1 MSDEHQVIWLDNA
14 EEIKDSECP
23 VTGKVVDTLSKAA
36 ETRES
41 DDFVRKTREVTA
53 GINAEAA
60 GTWSRAMEVTE
71 FATRMGYSKIGLA
84 FCAGLKD
91 EARTFADALASHGLQ
106 VRGVSCSVE
115 GPCNS
120 VGQAML
126 LNDMGTDLNVIM
138 GLCIGH
144 DATFIKFSDAPVTPL
159 AVKDKVTCHNP
170 VAALT
175 CNYQKKRLF
184 KE

>member
-1 MSDEHQVIWLDNA
+1 MSQEHEVVWLTNA
-14 EEIKDSECP
+14 EEIVGSECP
-23 VTGKVVDTLSKAA
+23 AADKMLEMLEKAEEA
-36 ETRES
+36 KGS
-41 DDFVRKTREVTA
+41 DDFAKKVREVTA
-53 GINAEAA
+53 SVNADAA
-60 GTWSRAMEVTE
+60 GTWNRAMEVIE
-71 FATRMGYSKIGLA
+71 FAKRMGYQKIGVA

-91 EARTFADALASHGLQ
+91 EAKVFGDALASHGFQ
-106 VRGVSCSVE
+106 VRGVACSVE

-126 LNDMGTDLNVIM
+126 LNEMGTELNVMM
-138 GLCIGH
+138 GMCVGH

-175 CNYQKKRLF
+175 CNYQKKRLI

>member
-1 MSDEHQVIWLDNA
+1 MADEHQVIWMDNA

-23 VTGKVVDTLSKAA
+23 VTGKVVDTLAKAA

-41 DDFVRKTREVTA
+41 DDFVKKVREVTS
-53 GINAEAA
+53 GLNAEAA
-60 GTWSRAMEVTE
+60 GTWNRAMEVIE
-71 FATRMGYSKIGLA
+71 FAGRMGYRKIGLA
-84 FCAGLKD
+84 FCAGLND
-91 EARTFADALASHGLQ
+91 EAKTFADAMASHGLE

-126 LNDMGTDLNVIM
+126 LNDMDTDLNVIM